1 MIRNGIELYIKQKL
15 LPETPDSVNMEFTST
30 QLEWLRNNEA
40 QIWAFLLEED
50 LLYSVDYR
58 RFQKLITPSP
68 NVPNMPPEAPGR
80 VANWVGYRI
89 ICDYMD
95 AHPNESLPDLLED
108 RDPQIILAE
117 SGYKPR
123 Q

>member
-1 MIRNGIELYIKQKL
+1 MIRNGIELYVKKKL
-15 LPETPDSVNMEFTST
+15 LPEVPDSVNMEFTSS
-30 QLEWLRNNEA
+30 QLAWLQDNEA

-58 RFQKLITPSP
+58 RFQKLVTPSP

-89 ICDYMD
+89 IADYMEG
-95 AHPNESLPDLLED
+95 HPDEELSGLFID
-108 RDPQIILAE
+108 RDPQLLLAE